1 MSVCLSVCLFLCLCL
16 SVCLS
21 CIFRQIIITSINYTQ
36 IREKQIIPS
45 PDIQRGLFGLAVEN
59 IGDIDQD
66 GYEDVAISAPYV
78 DDGHG
83 VVYIFRGSSDG
94 LITDDYQVST
104 ICN

>member
-1 MSVCLSVCLFLCLCL
+1 M
-16 SVCLS
+16 
-21 CIFRQIIITSINYTQ
+21 
-36 IREKQIIPS
+36 IPS

-94 LITDDYQVST
+94 LISDDYQVST
-104 ICN
+104 ICDSGVRQ